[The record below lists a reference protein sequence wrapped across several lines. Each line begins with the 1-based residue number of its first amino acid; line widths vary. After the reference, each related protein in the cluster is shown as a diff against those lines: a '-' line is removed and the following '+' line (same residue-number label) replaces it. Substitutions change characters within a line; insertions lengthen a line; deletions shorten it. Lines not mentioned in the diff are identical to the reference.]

1 MLGSSR
7 ESLSA
12 LQNLVSAKRGESGF
26 AQAGLELLNV
36 TKLFAS
42 DKSLR
47 VALADSGQPVDSRE
61 KLVRDIFGSKINSLT
76 LDFVVAATR
85 SRWSSADDLVEG
97 IESLA
102 AFIVFAIA
110 DANGELD
117 RVENDIFSFGYAVEV
132 NPELQMALTNPAFSS
147 ELKAGV
153 VHDVLGGRSANGS
166 AVLLEHTA
174 ANLRGRR
181 VDVALNNL
189 SDVAASLRNRIV
201 AEIRVAISL
210 SDEQEKRLSN
220 VLARIAGQQVS
231 LNVVVD
237 TSIVG
242 GVSVR
247 LGDDVIDGSVSTRLE
262 QARRTLVG

>member
-7 ESLSA
+7 ESLIA
-12 LQNLVSAKRGESGF
+12 LQDLVSAKRGESGF
-26 AQAGLELLNV
+26 ANAGSELLNV

-47 VALADSGQPVDSRE
+47 VALADAGQPVESRE
-61 KLVRDIFGSKINSLT
+61 NLVRDILGSKISALS

-85 SRWSSADDLVEG
+85 SRWSSPDDLVEG

-102 AFIVFAIA
+102 AFIVFAAA
-110 DANGELD
+110 DAAGDLD
-117 RVENDIFSFGYAVEV
+117 RVENEIFAFGQAVDA
-132 NPELQMALTNPAFSS
+132 NAELQMALTNPAFSS

-153 VHDVLGGRSANGS
+153 VRDVLNGRTANGS
-166 AVLLEHTA
+166 ALLLEHSG

-181 VDVALNNL
+181 VDVALKNL
-189 SDVAASLRNRIV
+189 SNIAADLRNRIV
-201 AEIRVAISL
+201 AEVRVAISL
-210 SDEQEKRLSN
+210 NGEQVTRLQN

-237 TSIVG
+237 PSVIG

>member
-7 ESLSA
+7 ESLTA
-12 LQNLVSAKRGESGF
+12 LQNLVAAKRSESGF
-26 AQAGLELLNV
+26 AETGLELLNV
-36 TKLFAS
+36 TKLLAS

-47 VALADSGQPVDSRE
+47 VALADAGQPVESRE
-61 KLVRDIFGSKINSLT
+61 NLVRDILGSKISALA
-76 LDFVVAATR
+76 LEFVVAATR
-85 SRWSSADDLVEG
+85 SRWSSPDDLVEG
-97 IESLA
+97 VESLA
-102 AFIVFAIA
+102 AFIVFAAA
-110 DANGELD
+110 DAAGELD
-117 RVENDIFSFGYAVEV
+117 RVENEIFAFGHAVDA
-132 NPELQMALTNPAFSS
+132 NAELQMALTNPAFTS

-153 VHDVLGGRSANGS
+153 VRDVLNSRTAKGS
-166 AVLLEHTA
+166 ALLLEHTG

-181 VDVALNNL
+181 VDVALGNL
-189 SDVAASLRNRIV
+189 SDIAADLRNRIV
-201 AEIRVAISL
+201 AEVRVAISL
-210 SDEQEKRLSN
+210 NGEQVTRLSN

-237 TSIVG
+237 PSVVG

>member
-7 ESLSA
+7 ESLFA
-12 LQNLVSAKRGESGF
+12 LQNQISAKRSDSGF
-26 AQAGLELLNV
+26 AETGSELLNV

-61 KLVRDIFGSKINSLT
+61 SLVRDILGSKVSPLAIE
-76 LDFVVAATR
+76 FVVAATR
-85 SRWSSADDLVEG
+85 SRWSSPDDLVEG

-102 AFIVFAIA
+102 AFIVFAAA
-110 DANGELD
+110 DAAGELD
-117 RVENDIFSFGYAVEV
+117 RVENEIFAFGQAVDA
-132 NPELQMALTNPAFSS
+132 NAELQMALTNPAFNS

-153 VHDVLGGRSANGS
+153 VRDVLNGRAAKGS
-166 AVLLEHTA
+166 ALLLEHTG

-181 VDVALNNL
+181 VDVALKNL
-189 SDVAASLRNRIV
+189 SDIAAGLRNRIV
-201 AEIRVAISL
+201 AEVRVAISL
-210 SDEQEKRLSN
+210 SNEQVSRLSN
-220 VLARIAGQQVS
+220 VLGRLAGQQVS

-237 TSIVG
+237 PSVVG